1 MGQNSPSTNDA
12 DLSNA
17 AGAGAGLYPIRDRF
31 RFKRNPKPTS
41 TNVSRSSSAA
51 SLSDRRLRSH
61 VHGGP
66 RSIISR
72 KLFSVR
78 GTSLFYCVI
87 LIAVFAF
94 ALASMVLQSS
104 IASMVFRQGS
114 GGERIGRTVRE
125 GLKFGSSLK
134 FVESGIAR
142 GFEIERARNRPRV
155 GVRSPRLAI
164 VRNMKN
170 DPASLMLLTLMK
182 NLRGLG
188 YMLQIF
194 ATEDG
199 NSKSLWEKL
208 VGQVSILS
216 PEKYGHIDWSIF
228 EGVVVDSLEA
238 HDAVSSL
245 MQEPFCSV
253 QLIWIVQE
261 DTLANR
267 LPLYEVMGW
276 EQLIAYW
283 KNAFRRADV
292 VVFPDFSFPMLYSVL
307 DTGNFFV
314 IPGSPIDVWAAERYL
329 KAHSK
334 SQLRVKNGFGE
345 DDMLILVV
353 GSSFFYNELSWDY
366 AVAMHNLGPLLI
378 HYARE
383 GSVGPSFKFVFV
395 CGNSSSAYNDALQ
408 DIAGH
413 LGLQGGS
420 VGHYGLDGDVDEMLL
435 MADIVL
441 YGSSQDEQGF
451 PSLLTRAMTFGVPVI
466 APDYPII
473 RKYVVDGEH
482 GIIFSK
488 DKPDELMK
496 AFLLLVSKGK
506 LSDFA
511 HTIASSG
518 RMLAKNMQA
527 SECIT
532 GYVKLLDSVL
542 TLPSDS
548 LLPGPVSQLKQGG
561 WEWDLFSEETDQ
573 WSSAGTYLDAK
584 STSVVD
590 DVEEHMMHTLLNSRT
605 ISQNESEIMADDIPT
620 ELDWDVLSEID
631 ISEEVERVEL
641 EECFAVKF
649 HIEGRTDKSYGVWE
663 ELYRDAKKVEKLKF
677 EANERDEGELERTGQ
692 PLCIYEI
699 YNGAGAWPF
708 LHHGSL
714 YRGLSLL
721 DSCICFL
728 ALHNQPFPLLF
739 MVLVLYVLQSTK
751 SRRLR
756 SDDVDAVGRLSI
768 LNETYYRD
776 ILLEMGGM
784 FSIANRVDNV
794 HKRPWIGFQSWR
806 AAARKVGHT
815 VSLSSKAERV
825 LEETVH
831 QKHRG
836 DVIYFWA
843 RADMDGELAA
853 SNHVLTFWS
862 MCDVL
867 NAGNCRTAFQDAF
880 RRMYSLPSYVEALPP
895 MPEDGG
901 HWSSLH
907 SWVMATPSFLE
918 FMMFSRMFAD
928 SLDSLHM
935 NASTATECLLGS
947 AVSEKRHCYCRIL
960 ELLVNV
966 WAYHSAR
973 TMVYINPN
981 SGSLEEQHPVDERK
995 RFMWAKYFNATLL
1008 KSMDEDLA
1016 EAADDGDHPY
1026 ETWLWPRTGEVH
1038 WQGIYERER
1047 EDRYRIK
1054 MDKKR
1059 KQKEKILE
1067 RLKFG
1072 YKQKTLA
1079 G

>member
-1 MGQNSPSTNDA
+1 MGQNSPSPRDG
-12 DLSNA
+12 DDFNA
-17 AGAGAGLYPIRDRF
+17 NSGGTGLYPIRDRF

-41 TNVSRSSSAA
+41 IPVSKTSAAA
-51 SLSDRRLRSH
+51 SLSDRRRSH
-61 VHGGP
+61 VHGGG
-66 RSIISR
+66 SVFTR

-78 GTSLFYCVI
+78 GKTLCYLCI
-87 LIAVFAF
+87 LIVVFAF
-94 ALASMVLQSS
+94 ALVSVVLQSS
-104 IASMVFRQGS
+104 IASMVFRQG
-114 GGERIGRTVRE
+114 GDGVGRTVRE

-134 FVESGIAR
+134 FVSSRIER
-142 GFEIERARNRPRV
+142 GFEIELARNKPRV
-155 GVRSPRLAI
+155 GIRSPRLAI
-164 VRNMKN
+164 ILGNMKSE
-170 DPASLMLLTLMK
+170 PSSLMLLTVMK
-182 NLRGLG
+182 NLRELG
-188 YMLQIF
+188 YMLQIY
-194 ATEDG
+194 ATED
-199 NSKSLWEKL
+199 SKTKQIWEKT
-208 VGQVSILS
+208 VDQVSILS
-216 PEKYGHIDWSIF
+216 PENYGHIDWSIF
-228 EGVVVDSLEA
+228 DGVVVNSLES
-238 HDAVSSL
+238 HDAISSL

-253 QLIWIVQE
+253 QLIWIIQE

-267 LPLYEVMGW
+267 LTLYEDMGW
-276 EQLIAYW
+276 EHLIAYW
-283 KNAFRRADV
+283 KSAFRRADV

-314 IPGSPIDVWAAERYL
+314 IPGSPVDVWAAERYL

-334 SQLRVKNGFGE
+334 SQLRIKHGFGE
-345 DDMLILVV
+345 NDMLVLVV

-366 AVAMHNLGPLLI
+366 AVAMHNLGPLLTN
-378 HYARE
+378 YARE
-383 GSVGPSFKFVFV
+383 GELGSLFRFVFV

-413 LGLQGGS
+413 LGLQRDS

-435 MADIVL
+435 ISDIVL

-466 APDYPII
+466 APDYPVIK
-473 RKYVVDGEH
+473 KYVVDGEH

-496 AFLLLVSKGK
+496 AFLLLISKGK
-506 LSDFA
+506 LSNYA
-511 HTIASSG
+511 HTIAASG
-518 RMLAKNMQA
+518 KLHAKNMQA
-527 SECIT
+527 SECIA
-532 GYVKLLDSVL
+532 GYMKLLDSVL

-548 LLPGPVSQLKQGG
+548 MLPGLISQLKQGE

-573 WSSAGTYLDAK
+573 WSSNMTYLNTEDAIRN
-584 STSVVD
+584 TSVIYD
-590 DVEEHMMHTLLNSRT
+590 IEEHMIPILDLRT
-605 ISQNESEIMADDIPT
+605 YQNESEIMVDDIPT
-620 ELDWDVLSEID
+620 ELDWDILNEID
-631 ISEEVERVEL
+631 SLEEVEKVEL
-641 EECFAVKF
+641 EE
-649 HIEGRTDKSYGVWE
+649 IEGRTDKSYGVWE
-663 ELYRDAKKVEKLKF
+663 ELYRDAKRAEKLKS

-692 PLCIYEI
+692 PLCIYEV

-714 YRGLSLL
+714 YRGLSL
-721 DSCICFL
+721 
-728 ALHNQPFPLLF
+728 
-739 MVLVLYVLQSTK
+739 STK

-806 AAARKVGHT
+806 AAARKV
-815 VSLSSKAERV
+815 SLSSKAERV
-825 LEETVH
+825 LEGTVQ

-836 DVIYFWA
+836 DVVYFWA
-843 RADMDGELAA
+843 RVDMDGELAG
-853 SNHVLTFWS
+853 NDHVLTFWS
-862 MCDVL
+862 MCDIL
-867 NAGNCRTAFQDAF
+867 NAGNCRTAFQDTF
-880 RRMYSLPSYVEALPP
+880 RRMYALPSYVEALPP

-901 HWSSLH
+901 YWSSLH

-918 FMMFSRMFAD
+918 FIMFSRMFTD

-935 NASTATECLLGS
+935 NASTTSECLLGS
-947 AVSEKRHCYCRIL
+947 SVSENQHCYCRLL

-973 TMVYINPN
+973 TMVYIDPN
-981 SGSLEEQHPVDERK
+981 SGSLEEQHPVEQRK
-995 RFMWAKYFNATLL
+995 GFMWTKYFNATLL

-1016 EAADDGDHPY
+1016 ESADDGDHPY
-1026 ETWLWPRTGEVH
+1026 EMWLWPRTGEVH

-1047 EDRYRIK
+1047 EERYRIK

>member
-1 MGQNSPSTNDA
+1 MGQNSPSTNDG
-12 DLSNA
+12 DNSNA
-17 AGAGAGLYPIRDRF
+17 NSDGTGSYPIRGRF
-31 RFKRNPKPTS
+31 PFKRNPKPAPLPLS
-41 TNVSRSSSAA
+41 KSSN
-51 SLSDRRLRSH
+51 RRRPT
-61 VHGGP
+61 VPGG
-66 RSIISR
+66 RHFVLR

-78 GTSLFYCVI
+78 GTSLFYLCI
-87 LIAVFAF
+87 LIAVFTF

-104 IASMVFRQGS
+104 IASMVFRQG

-134 FVESGIAR
+134 FVSSMIDR
-142 GFEIERARNRPRV
+142 GFEIERARNKPRI

-164 VRNMKN
+164 ILGNMEN
-170 DPASLMLLTLMK
+170 DPSSLMLFTVMK

-188 YMLQIF
+188 YMLQIY

-199 NSKSLWEKL
+199 KTKSIWEKI
-208 VGQVSILS
+208 VGQVSVLS
-216 PEKYGHIDWSIF
+216 PENYGHVDWSIF
-228 EGVVVDSLEA
+228 DGIVVNSLEA
-238 HDAVSSL
+238 HNAISSL
-245 MQEPFCSV
+245 MQEPFCSI
-253 QLIWIVQE
+253 QLIWIIQE
-261 DTLANR
+261 DTLSNR
-267 LPLYEVMGW
+267 LPLYQETGH
-276 EQLIAYW
+276 EHLITYW
-283 KNAFRRADV
+283 KNVFRRADV
-292 VVFPDFSFPMLYSVL
+292 VVFPDYSFPMLYSVL

-329 KAHSK
+329 KSHSK
-334 SQLRVKNGFGE
+334 SQLRIKNGFGE
-345 DDMLILVV
+345 DDMLVLVV

-366 AVAMHNLGPLLI
+366 AVAMHNLGPLLTN
-378 HYARE
+378 YARE
-383 GSVGPSFKFVFV
+383 GDAGPIFKFLFV

-413 LGLQGGS
+413 LGLNRDS

-435 MADIVL
+435 ISDVVL

-473 RKYVVDGEH
+473 KKYVIDGEN

-496 AFLLLVSKGK
+496 AFLLLISKGK
-506 LSDFA
+506 LSNFA
-511 HTIASSG
+511 TTIASSG
-518 RMLAKNMQA
+518 RLLAKNMQA
-527 SECIT
+527 SECVS
-532 GYVKLLDSVL
+532 GYIKLLNNVL
-542 TLPSDS
+542 TLPSESMLPDS
-548 LLPGPVSQLKQGG
+548 ISQLPGE
-561 WEWDLFSEETDQ
+561 WEWDLFSGESDNTAYFIKND
-573 WSSAGTYLDAK
+573 TT
-584 STSVVD
+584 STSVVYD
-590 DVEEHMMHTLLNSRT
+590 IEEHMTLIMDSR
-605 ISQNESEIMADDIPT
+605 SSENEPEIMAEDIPT
-620 ELDWDVLSEID
+620 ELDWVVLSEID
-631 ISEEVERVEL
+631 TSEEVERVEL
-641 EECFAVKF
+641 EE
-649 HIEGRTDKSYGVWE
+649 IEGRTDKSYGVWE
-663 ELYRDAKKVEKLKF
+663 ELYRDAKKAEKLKS

-714 YRGLSLL
+714 YRGLSL
-721 DSCICFL
+721 
-728 ALHNQPFPLLF
+728 
-739 MVLVLYVLQSTK
+739 STK

-768 LNETYYRD
+768 LNESYYRD

-806 AAARKVGHT
+806 AAARKV
-815 VSLSSKAERV
+815 SLSSKAERV
-825 LEETVH
+825 LEGTVQ
-831 QKHRG
+831 QKHKG

-843 RADMDGELAA
+843 RVDMDGELAGKD
-853 SNHVLTFWS
+853 HILTFWS
-862 MCDVL
+862 MCDIL
-867 NAGNCRTAFQDAF
+867 NAGNCRTAFQDTF
-880 RRMYSLPSYVEALPP
+880 RRMYALPSYVDALPP

-901 HWSSLH
+901 HWSNLH

-935 NASTATECLLGS
+935 NSTTATECLLGS
-947 AVSEKRHCYCRIL
+947 SLSEKQHCYCRIL

-973 TMVYINPN
+973 TMVYIDPN
-981 SGSLEEQHPVDERK
+981 SGSLEEQHPVEDRK
-995 RFMWAKYFNATLL
+995 GLMWTKYFNASLL

-1047 EDRYRIK
+1047 EERYRIK

>member
-1 MGQNSPSTNDA
+1 MGQNSPSTNDG
-12 DLSNA
+12 DNSND
-17 AGAGAGLYPIRDRF
+17 GTGLNPIRGRF
-31 RFKRNPKPTS
+31 PSKRNPKPAPIPLS
-41 TNVSRSSSAA
+41 KSSAA
-51 SLSDRRLRSH
+51 VISLPDRPRRSH
-61 VHGGP
+61 VGGRP
-66 RSIISR
+66 FVPR
-72 KLFSVR
+72 KLCSVR
-78 GTSLFYCVI
+78 GTSLFYLCI

-104 IASMVFRQGS
+104 IASMVFRQG

-134 FVESGIAR
+134 FISSRIDR
-142 GFEIERARNRPRV
+142 SFEIERARHKPRV
-155 GVRSPRLAI
+155 GVRPPRLAI
-164 VRNMKN
+164 ILGNMED
-170 DPASLMLLTLMK
+170 DPLSLMLLTVMK
-182 NLRGLG
+182 NIRGLG
-188 YMLQIF
+188 YMLQIY

-199 NSKSLWEKL
+199 KTRSLWEKI

-216 PEKYGHIDWSIF
+216 PENYGHIDWSIF
-228 EGVVVDSLEA
+228 DGIIVNSLEA
-238 HDAVSSL
+238 HNAISSL

-253 QLIWIVQE
+253 QLIWIIQE
-261 DTLANR
+261 DTLSNR
-267 LPLYEVMGW
+267 LPLYQELPH
-276 EQLIAYW
+276 EHLITYW
-283 KNAFRRADV
+283 KNVFRRADV
-292 VVFPDFSFPMLYSVL
+292 IVFPDYSFPMLYSVL

-329 KAHSK
+329 KTHSK
-334 SQLRVKNGFGE
+334 FQLRMKNGFGE
-345 DDMLILVV
+345 DDMIVLVV

-378 HYARE
+378 KYAKE
-383 GSVGPSFKFVFV
+383 GDVGPSFKFLFV
-395 CGNSSSAYNDALQ
+395 CGNSSNAYNDALQ
-408 DIAGH
+408 DIAAH
-413 LGLQGGS
+413 LGLNRDS
-420 VGHYGLDGDVDEMLL
+420 VRHYGLDADVDGMLL
-435 MADIVL
+435 ISDIVL

-451 PSLLTRAMTFGVPVI
+451 PSLLTRAMTFGVPII

-473 RKYVVDGEH
+473 KKYVIDGEN

-496 AFLLLVSKGK
+496 AFLLLTSKGK
-506 LSDFA
+506 LSNFA
-511 HTIASSG
+511 TTIASSG
-518 RMLAKNMQA
+518 RLLAKNMHA
-527 SECIT
+527 SECVS
-532 GYVKLLDSVL
+532 GYIKLLNNVL

-548 LLPGPVSQLKQGG
+548 MFPHYISQLPRE
-561 WEWDLFSEETDQ
+561 WEWDLFSEETDDM
-573 WSSAGTYLDAK
+573 AYFIKKDTIN
-584 STSVVD
+584 TSVVYD
-590 DVEEHMMHTLLNSRT
+590 IEEHMTLIMDSRS
-605 ISQNESEIMADDIPT
+605 SQNDPEIMAEDIPT
-620 ELDWDVLSEID
+620 ELDWIVLSEID
-631 ISEEVERVEL
+631 SSEEVERVEL
-641 EECFAVKF
+641 EE
-649 HIEGRTDKSYGVWE
+649 IEGRRDKSYGVWD
-663 ELYRDAKKVEKLKF
+663 ELYRDAKKAEKLKS

-714 YRGLSLL
+714 YRGLSL
-721 DSCICFL
+721 
-728 ALHNQPFPLLF
+728 
-739 MVLVLYVLQSTK
+739 STK
-751 SRRLR
+751 SRRSR

-768 LNETYYRD
+768 LNESYYRD

-806 AAARKVGHT
+806 AAARKV
-815 VSLSSKAERV
+815 SLSSKAERV
-825 LEETVH
+825 LEGTVQ
-831 QKHRG
+831 QKHKG
-836 DVIYFWA
+836 DVMYFWA
-843 RADMDGELAA
+843 HLDMDGELAG
-853 SNHVLTFWS
+853 NDHILTFWS
-862 MCDVL
+862 MCDIL

-880 RRMYSLPSYVEALPP
+880 RRMYALPSYVEALPP

-901 HWSSLH
+901 RWSSLH

-935 NASTATECLLGS
+935 NSTTATECMLGS
-947 AVSEKRHCYCRIL
+947 SLSEKQHCYCRIL

-966 WAYHSAR
+966 WAYHSGR
-973 TMVYINPN
+973 TMVYIDPN
-981 SGSLEEQHPVDERK
+981 SGSLEEHHPVEDRK
-995 RFMWAKYFNATLL
+995 GLMWSKYFNATLL

-1026 ETWLWPRTGEVH
+1026 DYETWLWPRTGEVH

-1047 EDRYRIK
+1047 EERYRIK

>member
-1 MGQNSPSTNDA
+1 MDYLKLSSGYKTISDYIMFSDLFASTLIYNSGQLYIYVPQWTSVYTCMNTR
-12 DLSNA
+12 DLIFTTVPCFDHS
-17 AGAGAGLYPIRDRF
+17 
-31 RFKRNPKPTS
+31 K
-41 TNVSRSSSAA
+41 
-51 SLSDRRLRSH
+51 
-61 VHGGP
+61 
-66 RSIISR
+66 
-72 KLFSVR
+72 
-78 GTSLFYCVI
+78 I
-87 LIAVFAF
+87 L
-94 ALASMVLQSS
+94 
-104 IASMVFRQGS
+104 G
-114 GGERIGRTVRE
+114 
-125 GLKFGSSLK
+125 
-134 FVESGIAR
+134 
-142 GFEIERARNRPRV
+142 
-155 GVRSPRLAI
+155 
-164 VRNMKN
+164 NMRN
-170 DPASLMLLTLMK
+170 DPSSLMLLTVMK

-188 YMLQIF
+188 YMLQIY

-199 NSKSLWEKL
+199 ETKPLWEKIF
-208 VGQVSILS
+208 GQVSVLD
-216 PEKYGHIDWSIF
+216 PENYGRIDWSRF
-228 EGVVVDSLEA
+228 DGVIANSLAA
-238 HDAVSSL
+238 HYAISSL

-253 QLIWIVQE
+253 QLIWIIQE

-267 LPLYEVMGW
+267 LLLYEEMEW
-276 EQLIAYW
+276 EHIITYW
-283 KNAFRRADV
+283 KNAFKRADV
-292 VVFPDFSFPMLYSVL
+292 VVFPEFSFPMLYSVL
-307 DTGNFFV
+307 DTGKFFV
-314 IPGSPIDVWAAERYL
+314 IPGSPVDVWAAEKYQ
-329 KAHSK
+329 KSHYK
-334 SQLRVKNGFGE
+334 SQLRIKNGFSE
-345 DDMLILVV
+345 DDVVVLVV

-366 AVAMHNLGPLLI
+366 AVSMHNIGPLLTK
-378 HYARE
+378 YAKK
-383 GSVGPSFKFVFV
+383 GDAGPSFKFVFL
-395 CGNSSSAYNDALQ
+395 CGNSSSAYNDALK

-413 LGLQGGS
+413 LGLHRDS

-435 MADIVL
+435 TADIVL
-441 YGSSQDEQGF
+441 YVSSQEEQGF

-466 APDYPII
+466 APDYQII
-473 RKYVVDGEH
+473 RKYVVSGEH

-496 AFLLLVSKGK
+496 AFTLLISKGG
-506 LSDFA
+506 LSNLA
-511 HTIASSG
+511 STIASSG
-518 RMLAKNMQA
+518 RLLAKNMQA
-527 SECIT
+527 SECIA
-532 GYVKLLDSVL
+532 GYMKLLDSVL

-548 LLPGPVSQLKQGG
+548 MLPGLISQLNQGE
-561 WEWDLFSEETDQ
+561 WEWDLFSEEQDQ
-573 WSSAGTYLDAK
+573 LSSDMIYLNLKKTTRD
-584 STSVVD
+584 TSVVYD
-590 DVEEHMMHTLLNSRT
+590 IEEHMTSLLGSKIASLNDSD
-605 ISQNESEIMADDIPT
+605 IMLEDFPT
-620 ELDWDVLSEID
+620 ELDWNVLSEID
-631 ISEEVERVEL
+631 SLEEVEKVEL
-641 EECFAVKF
+641 EE
-649 HIEGRTDKSYGVWE
+649 IEGRTDKSYGVWE
-663 ELYRDAKKVEKLKF
+663 ELYRDAKKAEKLKF

-692 PLCIYEI
+692 PVCIYEV

-714 YRGLSLL
+714 YRGLSL
-721 DSCICFL
+721 
-728 ALHNQPFPLLF
+728 
-739 MVLVLYVLQSTK
+739 STK

-806 AAARKVGHT
+806 AAARKV
-815 VSLSSKAERV
+815 SLSSKAERV
-825 LEETVH
+825 LEETVQ
-831 QKHRG
+831 QKDRG

-843 RADMDGELAA
+843 RIDIDGELAK
-853 SNHVLTFWS
+853 SDHVLTFWS
-862 MCDVL
+862 MCDIL
-867 NAGNCRTAFQDAF
+867 NAGNCRMAFEDTF
-880 RRMYSLPSYVEALPP
+880 RKMYALPSYVEALPP

-907 SWVMATPSFLE
+907 SWVMPTPSFLE

-935 NASTATECLLGS
+935 NASTATECMLGS
-947 AVSEKRHCYCRIL
+947 SVSEKQHCYCRLL

-973 TMVYINPN
+973 TMIYIDPN
-981 SGSLEEQHPVDERK
+981 SGSLEEQHPVEQRK
-995 RFMWAKYFNATLL
+995 GFMWTKYFNATVL

-1047 EDRYRIK
+1047 EERYRLK